1 MASWT
6 LAPPKLLLLFRWRLH
21 GLVDDVAVTDGGLA
35 LVPLVVLIL
44 HRHADADVVAVLEA
58 ESVVGV
64 GVGGKPVLAVDLLAI
79 GFELGERLVLAA
91 AGLQRRFRA
100 PTRTAIP
107 TRTPIRRGLH

>member
-6 LAPPKLLLLFRWRLH
+6 LAPPKLLLFRWRLH

-35 LVPLVVLIL
+35 FVPLVVLIL

-64 GVGGKPVLAVDLLAI
+64 GA
-79 GFELGERLVLAA
+79 
-91 AGLQRRFRA
+91 
-100 PTRTAIP
+100 RTAIP